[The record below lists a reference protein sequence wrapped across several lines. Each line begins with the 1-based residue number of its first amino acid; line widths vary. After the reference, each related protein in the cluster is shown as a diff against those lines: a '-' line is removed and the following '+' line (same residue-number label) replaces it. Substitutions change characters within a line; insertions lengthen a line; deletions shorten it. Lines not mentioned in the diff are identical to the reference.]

1 MSSSPEYE
9 EFAAEVLT
17 CRRGPSSGEPCP
29 IRNIHAR
36 GHFPKFGAGNPRRPR
51 VAIVTQNPGRPTGVN
66 DPGAT
71 FMQELYESELLLY
84 LSGGRGATVDLV
96 AEFRWVGLDFRC
108 DGYFTEASRCVG
120 GDTAAPSVAFD
131 HCGGPFPP
139 GGVGV
144 R

>member
-1 MSSSPEYE
+1 MP
-9 EFAAEVLT
+9 
-17 CRRGPSSGEPCP
+17 
-29 IRNIHAR
+29 
-36 GHFPKFGAGNPRRPR
+36 
-51 VAIVTQNPGRPTGVN
+51 
-66 DPGAT
+66 
-71 FMQELYESELLLY
+71 ELYESELLLY
-84 LSGGRGATVDLV
+84 LSGDRGATVDLV
-96 AEFRWVGLDFRC
+96 AEFSRVGLDFRR